1 MTDYASITG
10 LLSLGLFCLVVFQQ
24 IFFMR
29 QIQKLVDKS
38 MSRSFQE
45 YQSAER
51 PKEKP
56 GPLKIP
62 TEAAED
68 LRVMQEFQM

>member
-1 MTDYASITG
+1 MDVLLLLG
-10 LLSLGLFCLVVFQQ
+10 LLSLALLCFCAFQQ
-24 IFFMR
+24 IFFLR
-29 QIQKLVDKS
+29 QIQKLVDKA

-56 GPLKIP
+56 GQLKIP
-62 TEAAED
+62 TQPSED